1 MLRYSLLGPLEVER
15 DGEPV
20 EIAGQKQRAVLASL
34 ALNAGQVV
42 PTERLI
48 TELWGESPPPTAATA
63 LQNAVSQL
71 RKALGAEPVVT
82 KAPGYMLAVDRSQVD
97 VHRFEAELDAA
108 KSAGAEERRKLL
120 KGALGLW
127 RGPPLAEFTYESFA
141 QGEIGRLEERRL
153 AAVEDLLEAELE
165 LGNAAELVGEIES
178 LVRDSPLRERLRGQ
192 LMRALYGSGRQAE
205 ALQAYQETRRVLVD
219 ELGIEPSPALQQLHA
234 SILRQ
239 ESTLE
244 PQPVAG
250 IGGDLLGEV
259 LRALL
264 GGRLVAVLGPGPP
277 SANGDVLAVRLA
289 DTFDCPEEHRGDL
302 TRVSQYV
309 AVTQGVGPLYDEL
322 HALFSAEPE
331 PGPMET
337 LLQGCPAL
345 RGPAGSSTHSW

>member
-1 MLRYSLLGPLEVER
+1 MLQTVDVLRYSLLGPLEVER

-153 AAVEDLLEAELE
+153 AAIEDLLEAELK

-178 LVRDSPLRERLRGQ
+178 LVRDSPLRERLGASSC
-192 LMRALYGSGRQAE
+192 ALSTGR
-205 ALQAYQETRRVLVD
+205 
-219 ELGIEPSPALQQLHA
+219 
-234 SILRQ
+234 
-239 ESTLE
+239 
-244 PQPVAG
+244 
-250 IGGDLLGEV
+250 
-259 LRALL
+259 
-264 GGRLVAVLGPGPP
+264 GGRLRP
-277 SANGDVLAVRLA
+277 SR
-289 DTFDCPEEHRGDL
+289 P
-302 TRVSQYV
+302 TRRRAASWSMS
-309 AVTQGVGPLYDEL
+309 L
-322 HALFSAEPE
+322 
-331 PGPMET
+331 
-337 LLQGCPAL
+337 
-345 RGPAGSSTHSW
+345 GSSRVPRCRNCTPGSFARSRH